1 MSDKIDFGFDLGD
14 DFKMPPIP
22 PITCGAVIP
31 YKIEKMIA
39 EEEERKAEK
48 KLQHIHLWINT
59 SVAVG
64 AFLISVISLIVSLVR

>member
-14 DFKMPPIP
+14 NFKMPPIP
-22 PITCGAVIP
+22 PIARGTVIP
-31 YKIEKMIA
+31 HKIEKMIA

-59 SVAVG
+59 SVAAG
-64 AFLISVISLIVSLVR
+64 AFLVSIISLIVSLVR